1 MINKTILILTIFFV
15 FFQIDQV
22 LSEES
27 NNFSMEQNEPYEIIA
42 ENMFIERE
50 QNVVGFSGNVVL
62 KQGLANLKADQILL
76 FFNENFDQEDF
87 YLSLIHI

>member
-1 MINKTILILTIFFV
+1 MINKSLLILIIFFN
-15 FFQIDQV
+15 FFQINQV

-27 NNFSMEQNEPYEIIA
+27 INFSMEQNEPYEIFA

-62 KQGLANLKADQILL
+62 KQGLANLKA
-76 FFNENFDQEDF
+76 
-87 YLSLIHI
+87 